1 MQQED
6 LLKRIRLFATI
17 TTVAFVVLV
26 VTLLIQF
33 GFIAY
38 YHTQLTE
45 LSKDNVAM
53 QQEIE
58 DLKAEIEYIQNPEN
72 QDRI

>member
-6 LLKRIRLFATI
+6 LLKRIRLFATM
-17 TTVAFVVLV
+17 TTVAFVVLI

-33 GFIAY
+33 GFIAF
-38 YHTQLTE
+38 YHTQLTNLE
-45 LSKDNVAM
+45 RNNIQM

-58 DLKAEIEYIQNPEN
+58 ELRAEIEYQKNNPK
-72 QDRI
+72 D

>member
-6 LLKRIRLFATI
+6 LLKRIRLFATM
-17 TTVAFVVLV
+17 TTVAFVVLI

-33 GFIAY
+33 GFIAF
-38 YHTQLTE
+38 YHTQLTNLE
-45 LSKDNVAM
+45 KNNIQM

-58 DLKAEIEYIQNPEN
+58 ELRAEIEYEKNPDNQN
-72 QDRI
+72 Q

>member
-6 LLKRIRLFATI
+6 LLKRIRLFATM
-17 TTVAFVVLV
+17 TTVAFVVLI

-33 GFIAY
+33 GFIAF
-38 YHTQLTE
+38 YHTQLTNLE
-45 LSKDNVAM
+45 RNNIQM

-58 DLKAEIEYIQNPEN
+58 ELRAEIEYEKNPDNQN
-72 QDRI
+72 Q

>member
-6 LLKRIRLFATI
+6 LLKRIRLFATM
-17 TTVAFVVLV
+17 TTVAFVVLI

-38 YHTQLTE
+38 YHTQLSDLE
-45 LSKDNVAM
+45 KNNVQM
-53 QQEIE
+53 QEEIE
-58 DLKAEIEYIQNPEN
+58 ELRAEIEYEKNPEN
-72 QDRI
+72 QDR

>member
-6 LLKRIRLFATI
+6 LLKRMQLFATM
-17 TTVAFVVLV
+17 TTVAFVVLI

-33 GFIAY
+33 GFIAF
-38 YHTQLTE
+38 YHTQLTNLE
-45 LSKDNVAM
+45 RNNIQM

-58 DLKAEIEYIQNPEN
+58 ELRAEIEYEKNPDNQN
-72 QDRI
+72 Q